1 MTVSEH
7 VFQCAGFWPALVS
20 AAKLVCFTNK
30 SFRSRGLAFKRYYRS
45 LSETLTL
52 LVGTPA
58 SSADYKKGL
67 PAARSGDYATAL
79 REWTPQALYF
89 LRKNELVEMV
99 AKDKPTSSRNGA
111 SQWRDDRN
119 IFGKN

>member
-1 MTVSEH
+1 MNRLLI
-7 VFQCAGFWPALVS
+7 PPIL
-20 AAKLVCFTNK
+20 L
-30 SFRSRGLAFKRYYRS
+30 
-45 LSETLTL
+45 LTL

-58 SSADYKKGL
+58 FSAGFQKGL
-67 PAARSGDYATAL
+67 TAARNGDYATAL

-89 LRKNELVEMV
+89 LRKNKLVEIV
-99 AKDKPTSSRNGA
+99 AKDKPTSSRNSA